1 MKIVIAVNAFK
12 GSLSCIEASNA
23 ISRGIRKAIPSAKI
37 ISCPVADGGDGLLD
51 VVKSLPSVRTI
62 KTKVLD
68 PGKREI
74 NSEFC
79 WFADKKTAFIE
90 MALASGLALL
100 PKKLR
105 NPMKTTSYGTGQLIA
120 EALKLK
126 PRKIILGI
134 GGSATCDGGAGA
146 AVALGAKFSDKAG
159 KFILIPNGGDLK
171 RINIIEL
178 SGIDKRLKNTD
189 IEIICDVE
197 NLLLGPKGAAAVYG
211 PQKGASPAQV
221 KELEKGLEIFADNIR
236 KYTGKDIRKIK
247 GGGAAGGISAGMH
260 ALFGAELKPGID
272 VVFSL
277 VGLEDKI
284 RNADLVITGE
294 GKIDSQTAYGKAPAG
309 VAKLAKKHGI
319 PCIALCGCAGRNLTR
334 LKKIGIVSI
343 FPISKEA
350 KNSEDSMKNAAKYLE
365 ITAEKAMRKSESS
378 KIRRRLEA
386 MPDTVRNFG
395 SFGKRKK

>member
-23 ISRGIRKAIPSAKI
+23 ISRGIKKAFPAAKI

-51 VVKSLPSVRTI
+51 VVKSLQSV
-62 KTKVLD
+62 KTVKCRVLD
-68 PGKREI
+68 PRKKKI

-79 WFADKKTAFIE
+79 WLENEKTALIE

-100 PKKLR
+100 PEKLR
-105 NPMKTTSYGTGQLIA
+105 NPMETTTYGTGQLIV

-134 GGSATCDGGAGA
+134 GGSATCDGGIGA
-146 AVALGAKFSDKAG
+146 ASALGVKFSDKAG
-159 KFILIPNGGDLK
+159 KFISIPTGGDLNQ
-171 RINIIEL
+171 ISSIDI
-178 SGIDKRLKNTD
+178 SGIDYRLRKTG

-197 NLLLGPKGAAAVYG
+197 NLLLGSKGSAAVYA

-221 KELEKGLEIFADNIR
+221 KELEKGLAIFADNIR
-236 KYTGKDIRKIK
+236 KYTRKDIKKIK

-272 VVFSL
+272 VVFNL

-309 VAKLAKKHGI
+309 VAKLAKKYGV
-319 PCIALCGCAGRNLTR
+319 PCIALCGCAGRNISS
-334 LKKIGIVSI
+334 LKKVGIESVY
-343 FPISKEA
+343 PISGEA
-350 KNSEDSMKNAAKYLE
+350 KSVEDSMKNAAKYLE
-365 ITAEKAMRKSESS
+365 ITADKAIRKQLMN
-378 KIRRRLEA
+378 I
-386 MPDTVRNFG
+386 
-395 SFGKRKK
+395 

>member
-23 ISRGIRKAIPSAKI
+23 ISRGLKKALPSAKI

-51 VVKSLPSVRTI
+51 VIKSLPSVKTI
-62 KTKVLD
+62 KSRVLG
-68 PGKREI
+68 PRQEKI

-79 WFADKKTAFIE
+79 WLKNEKTVFIE

-100 PKKLR
+100 PEKLR
-105 NPMKTTSYGTGQLIA
+105 NPMKTTTYGTGQLIV

-134 GGSATCDGGAGA
+134 GGSATCDGGIGA
-146 AVALGAKFSDKAG
+146 ASALGVNFHDKAG
-159 KFILIPNGGDLK
+159 KIIEIPTGGDLQ
-171 RINIIEL
+171 RIASIDL
-178 SGIDKRLKNTD
+178 SNIDKRLKNID

-197 NLLLGPKGAAAVYG
+197 NLLLGPKGSAAVYA

-221 KELEKGLEIFADNIR
+221 KELEKGLAIFANKVR
-236 KYTGKDIRKIK
+236 KYTKKDIRKLK

-272 VVFSL
+272 VVFDL

-284 RNADLVITGE
+284 KNADLVITGE

-309 VAKLAKKHGI
+309 VAKLAKKHGVS
-319 PCIALCGCAGRNLTR
+319 CIALCGCAGRNLSN
-334 LKKIGIVSI
+334 LKEIGIDAI

-350 KNSEDSMKNAAKYLE
+350 KNAEDSMKNAAKYLE
-365 ITAEKAMRKSESS
+365 VAAEKA
-378 KIRRRLEA
+378 IL
-386 MPDTVRNFG
+386 PQLG
-395 SFGKRKK
+395 I

>member
-23 ISRGIRKAIPSAKI
+23 ISRGIKKALPSAKI

-51 VVKSLPSVRTI
+51 VVKSLPSVKTI
-62 KTKVLD
+62 KSRVLG
-68 PGKREI
+68 PRQEKI

-79 WFADKKTAFIE
+79 WLENEKTVFIE

-100 PKKLR
+100 PEKLR
-105 NPMKTTSYGTGQLIA
+105 NPMKTTTYGTGQLIA

-134 GGSATCDGGAGA
+134 GGSATCDGGIGA
-146 AVALGAKFSDKAG
+146 ASALGVKFSDTAG
-159 KFILIPNGGDLK
+159 KIIKIPNGGDLQ
-171 RINIIEL
+171 RIVSIDL
-178 SGIDKRLKNTD
+178 SDIDKRLKNID

-197 NLLLGPKGAAAVYG
+197 NLLLGPKGSAAVYA

-221 KELEKGLEIFADNIR
+221 KELEKGLAIFADKVR
-236 KYTGKDIRKIK
+236 KYTKKDIRKLK

-272 VVFSL
+272 VVFNL

-284 RNADLVITGE
+284 KNADLVITGE

-309 VAKLAKKHGI
+309 VARLAKKHGV
-319 PCIALCGCAGRNLTR
+319 PCIALCGCAGRNSAS
-334 LKKIGIVSI
+334 LKKIGITSV
-343 FPISKEA
+343 FPICKEA
-350 KNSEDSMKNAAKYLE
+350 KNAEDSMKNAAKYLK
-365 ITAEKAMRKSESS
+365 ITAAKAMWKCESS
-378 KIRRRLEA
+378 SR
-386 MPDTVRNFG
+386 
-395 SFGKRKK
+395 